1 MSDKF
6 GELMKE
12 KRASLGL
19 TKAEMAEK
27 LDCSVHVI
35 NHIEG
40 SKFNPIGL
48 ETIKTLK
55 KRFRGIAP
63 EIEKTVAKRNKV
75 AKAYYR
81 ELRARNANK

>member
-19 TKAEMAEK
+19 TKEQMAEK
-27 LDCSVHVI
+27 LDCSVHVV

-63 EIEKTVAKRNKV
+63 EIERTVAKRNKV
-75 AKAYYR
+75 AKKYYK
-81 ELRARNANK
+81 ELRARNAKK

>member
-12 KRASLGL
+12 KRAQLKL
-19 TKAEMAEK
+19 TKVQMAEK
-27 LDCSVHVI
+27 VGCSVHVI

-40 SKFNPIGL
+40 SRFNPIGL

-63 EIEKTVAKRNKV
+63 QIEKTVAKRNKV
-75 AKAYYR
+75 AKEYYK
-81 ELRARNANK
+81 ELRARNAKK